1 MKQAYLDTRFSTEK
15 ICKPLEVED
24 LVVQTCPD
32 VSPPKWHM
40 AHTTWF
46 FEKFILQQYDKE
58 YKVFESKYNYL
69 FNSYYKT
76 VGNHWQR
83 VDRGKLSRPT
93 VKRIYEYREYVD
105 NALTNLIDRQLN
117 EEISKLIEIGINHE
131 QQHQEL
137 LLMDIKHILSL
148 NIECPAYL
156 ENNMERSEN
165 TSSEG
170 WLSIE
175 PGTYEFGSAEENRFF
190 YDNEGPAHKR
200 LLSSSKVMK
209 AFVTNGQYLDFI
221 NDGGY
226 ERPELWLSL
235 GWDWVNQ
242 NQVSAPLYWKKTEN
256 GWKEY
261 TLHGEVRLQ
270 KDWPVQHVS
279 LYEADA
285 FARWSGMRL
294 PNEFELEFLLNLE
307 RISSQPN
314 CLHSINK
321 NQSYYNLWSW
331 SSSQYQAY
339 PGYQPYEGSLGEYNQ
354 KFMCNQFVLRGG
366 SYATPNGHLRS
377 TYRNFFEPW
386 QRWMFSGLRLAMDT
400 Q

>member
-156 ENNMERSEN
+156 
-165 TSSEG
+165 
-170 WLSIE
+170 
-175 PGTYEFGSAEENRFF
+175 
-190 YDNEGPAHKR
+190 
-200 LLSSSKVMK
+200 
-209 AFVTNGQYLDFI
+209 
-221 NDGGY
+221 
-226 ERPELWLSL
+226 
-235 GWDWVNQ
+235 
-242 NQVSAPLYWKKTEN
+242 
-256 GWKEY
+256 
-261 TLHGEVRLQ
+261 
-270 KDWPVQHVS
+270 
-279 LYEADA
+279 
-285 FARWSGMRL
+285 
-294 PNEFELEFLLNLE
+294 
-307 RISSQPN
+307 
-314 CLHSINK
+314 
-321 NQSYYNLWSW
+321 
-331 SSSQYQAY
+331 
-339 PGYQPYEGSLGEYNQ
+339 
-354 KFMCNQFVLRGG
+354 
-366 SYATPNGHLRS
+366 
-377 TYRNFFEPW
+377 
-386 QRWMFSGLRLAMDT
+386 
-400 Q
+400 